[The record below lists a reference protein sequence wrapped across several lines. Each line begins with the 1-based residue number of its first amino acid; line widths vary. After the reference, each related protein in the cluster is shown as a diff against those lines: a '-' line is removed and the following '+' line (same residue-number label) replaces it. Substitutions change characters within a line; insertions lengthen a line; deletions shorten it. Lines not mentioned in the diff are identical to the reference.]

1 MMKSLKPAD
10 TLTIFFSLVL
20 MAITLFFFNR
30 LESAGYLL
38 ALYAFIILVQMLL
51 VRVSGRNSF
60 LTVTRDVVFPV
71 LSVLVIFDS
80 MGLIV
85 HGINPQDIDYLL
97 IRLDYLIFGCYPTVY
112 LERFSSPLLTDL
124 LQLAYCT
131 YYFMPIGVGVLLKVQ
146 GKHEAFDKYVFLILL
161 CFYFSFVG
169 YMLFPALGPRYTI
182 EHLQTEE
189 LGGFMV
195 SKTIQDILN
204 LLEGVKRDAFPSG
217 HTGISLASLF
227 LAFRYAP
234 RAGFILLLPVILLV
248 CATVFCR
255 YHYVVDVI
263 GGVVLCVVTLVLGEL
278 YYRRWRGNTNGP
290 SF

>member
-1 MMKSLKPAD
+1 MMKSMKPAD
-10 TLTIFFSLVL
+10 TLTVFFSLVL
-20 MAITLFFFNR
+20 IVITLIFFR
-30 LESAGYLL
+30 RIESAGYLL
-38 ALYAFIILVQMLL
+38 ALYSMIIFIQMLL
-51 VRVSGRNSF
+51 VRISQRNAF
-60 LTVTRDVVFPV
+60 LTVTRDIVFPV
-71 LSVLVIFDS
+71 LSVLIIFDS
-80 MGLIV
+80 MGLVV
-85 HGINPQDIDYLL
+85 HSINPQDIDYLL

-112 LERFSSPLLTDL
+112 LEGISSPLLIDI

-131 YYFMPIGVGVLLKVQ
+131 YYVVPIGVGVLLKVQ

-182 EHLQTEE
+182 EHLQTVDAD
-189 LGGFMV
+189 GFMV

-204 LLEGVKRDAFPSG
+204 MLEGVKRDAFPSG

-227 LAFRYAP
+227 LALRYAR
-234 RAGFILLLPVILLV
+234 RAGFILILPILLLV

-263 GGVVLCVVTLVLGEL
+263 GGLILCVVTLVLGEL
-278 YYRRWRGNTNGP
+278 YYNRGKGRGNG
-290 SF
+290 SSL